1 MMMKMLMG
9 GGGGGGGGD
18 DEKKKKNYSNVEV
31 HRPLIWLPFNHFIFW
46 QWLATV
52 FIVTDI
58 AAAAATV
65 FYLYLHILI
74 INIKNTAC
82 YSLTYVF
89 T

>member
-1 MMMKMLMG
+1 MMKMLMG
-9 GGGGGGGGD
+9 SGGGGGD
-18 DEKKKKNYSNVEV
+18 DEKREEKLFKCWGTSSA
-31 HRPLIWLPFNHFIFW
+31 HLAAIQPFHI
-46 QWLATV
+46 LAMAGHS

-65 FYLYLHILI
+65 FYFYLHTLI